1 MTTRQPGTAWE
12 LAKAIIWAQRRKLA
26 AGLGLLFLDRAAGFV
41 LPLAP
46 KVLLDEVVGH
56 RRAGL
61 LPWLAGAVVLATLI
75 QAIARFA
82 LQRILGLSA
91 ELVVLGW
98 RRRIMAHVTR
108 MPASHLDGT
117 QSGSLVSRIMDD
129 AAAMQNLVGTQL
141 ARWTSNVV
149 TAVAALVALL
159 WIDWRMTLVALAFAA
174 LPGLGLDV
182 AHRKLRPLF
191 RERAELRAEVA
202 GRLAQTVSGLRIVKA
217 YAAERR
223 EQLVFT
229 RRLHRLFRVMSR
241 TTNRHGAMG
250 AIAAVVSAGV
260 IAIVVAMGGS
270 AMLEGT
276 MSLGDFGSYV
286 AFALMF
292 AAPLLDLPEIAT
304 RVTETLADLDRV
316 RAVEAVTPEDEG
328 DESRKPLGRIR
339 GEVSFEHVSF
349 EYRPG
354 IPVLRDVSFRA
365 TAGTTTA
372 IVGPSGAGKSTLFA
386 LLMAFHRPT
395 SGRVTIDGEDLAGVK
410 LRDWR
415 RKLAVVLQ
423 DDFLFDGTMAENIAL
438 SRPNATREQ
447 IAHAAHVAHCDEIV
461 RILPDG
467 LDTVIG
473 ERGLKLSGGQRQR
486 VTIARAILAD
496 APVLLF
502 DEATSSL
509 DGASEAAVHEAMKV
523 LVRGRTVFVIAHRLS
538 TIRSA
543 DQILVLDRGVLVEQG
558 RHDDLIGRSGRYRA
572 LHDAQVDDAPRGVLD
587 GPSPRWTGDTK
598 DR

>member
-438 SRPNATREQ
+438 SRPNASRED
-447 IAHAAHVAHCDEIV
+447 IAHAARAAHCDEIV

-473 ERGLKLSGGQRQR
+473 ERGLRLSGGQRQR

-502 DEATSSL
+502 DEATSNL
-509 DGASEAAVHEAMKV
+509 DGASEAAVQEAMKV

-543 DQILVLDRGVLVEQG
+543 DQILVLERGAVVEQG
-558 RHDDLIGRSGRYRA
+558 RHDDLIERSGRYRA
-572 LHDAQVDDAPRGVLD
+572 LHDAQVLQMHVDVDA
-587 GPSPRWTGDTK
+587 PSPRWTADAE